1 MLSMQGVDT
10 DSTLAR
16 RLYTVP
22 HTKMMI
28 QNTILCAVAKLER
41 RRGVPG
47 LKKPAGFSE
56 IRRKPME
63 SGRSEFQN
71 HEFTVHCFKI
81 LKEDKSQQ
89 KNM

>member
-10 DSTLAR
+10 DSTPAR

-41 RRGVPG
+41 RGDRV
-47 LKKPAGFSE
+47 KKT
-56 IRRKPME
+56 
-63 SGRSEFQN
+63 GRIF
-71 HEFTVHCFKI
+71 
-81 LKEDKSQQ
+81 
-89 KNM
+89 

>member
-41 RRGVPG
+41 RGARV
-47 LKKPAGFSE
+47 KKT
-56 IRRKPME
+56 
-63 SGRSEFQN
+63 GRIF
-71 HEFTVHCFKI
+71 
-81 LKEDKSQQ
+81 
-89 KNM
+89 

>member
-10 DSTLAR
+10 DSTPAR

-41 RRGVPG
+41 RRGGARV
-47 LKKPAGFSE
+47 KKT
-56 IRRKPME
+56 
-63 SGRSEFQN
+63 GRIF
-71 HEFTVHCFKI
+71 
-81 LKEDKSQQ
+81 
-89 KNM
+89 